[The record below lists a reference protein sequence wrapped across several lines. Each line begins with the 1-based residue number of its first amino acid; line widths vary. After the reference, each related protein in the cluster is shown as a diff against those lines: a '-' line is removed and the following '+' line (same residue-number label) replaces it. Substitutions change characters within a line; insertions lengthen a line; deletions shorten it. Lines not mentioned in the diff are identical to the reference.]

1 MIRKEGVNKCTESR
15 SCQFNSGTKKSPM
28 FWQCKSS
35 HLTGLTQKSH
45 ISARGMKLGEE
56 RILAFTT
63 LLQMTT
69 VRRITQSVLGT
80 WNRK

>member
-1 MIRKEGVNKCTESR
+1 
-15 SCQFNSGTKKSPM
+15 
-28 FWQCKSS
+28 
-35 HLTGLTQKSH
+35 
-45 ISARGMKLGEE
+45 MKLGEE